1 MIGRIPGPALLW
13 YAIFVFGAASSIVRI
28 LAELG
33 AQHTIDGRNAISFCN
48 LLFAGNACAVIV
60 LIAVHHK
67 QWTFELLRKITKL
80 EWLFLFILAL
90 LANCIA
96 PWLFFLAIENT
107 MVTNVVLVSQIEP
120 PLLLFLAWLIL
131 KDRIGYWSF
140 IGSIICLVGVALSVF
155 LQPQSDDL
163 VIGRGELFAAL
174 AAMTYVASTMVA
186 KLRLKNVPIGIF
198 SVFRSAVGTI
208 VFFIVA
214 SYLFG
219 PIHFIDLG
227 SPFLWKWML
236 VYGGIIIV
244 TGQLAWDSGMRR
256 SRSID
261 VSLATSFA
269 PVAGVLAA
277 FFILGENPTQAH
289 YIGGSV
295 LLVGIAICLFAI
307 YQKHTE
313 EILEPTITGEDE
325 AVPRLDAECRT
336 GFKGV

>member
-13 YAIFVFGAASSIVRI
+13 YAILLFGASSSIVRI

-48 LLFAGNACAVIV
+48 LLFAGNACAVVV
-60 LIAVHHK
+60 LFAVHHK
-67 QWTFELLRKITKL
+67 QWTLETLRNVSKAD
-80 EWLFLFILAL
+80 WFYLFVLAL
-90 LANCIA
+90 LINCIA

-107 MVTNVVLVSQIEP
+107 MVTSVVLVSQIEP
-120 PLLLFLAWLIL
+120 PLFLFLAWLVF
-131 KDRIGYWSF
+131 KDRIGLWSF
-140 IGSIICLVGVALSVF
+140 VGSIICLVGVALSVL
-155 LQPQSDDL
+155 LQPQSEA
-163 VIGRGELFAAL
+163 VIFGRGELYAAL
-174 AAMTYVASTMVA
+174 AAITYVTAIVVA
-186 KLRLKNVPIGIF
+186 RLRLKNVPLGIL
-198 SVFRSAVGTI
+198 SVFRSLVGTI
-208 VFFIVA
+208 IFFTIA

-219 PIHFIDLG
+219 PIHFVDLG

-256 SRSID
+256 SRSVD

-269 PVAGVLAA
+269 PIAGVFSA
-277 FFILGENPTQAH
+277 FLILGEQPTQAQ
-289 YIGGSV
+289 YIGGAV

-307 YQKHTE
+307 YQKQTE
-313 EILEPTITGEDE
+313 KVSKEKVIHED
-325 AVPRLDAECRT
+325 ATVPRLDAECRT